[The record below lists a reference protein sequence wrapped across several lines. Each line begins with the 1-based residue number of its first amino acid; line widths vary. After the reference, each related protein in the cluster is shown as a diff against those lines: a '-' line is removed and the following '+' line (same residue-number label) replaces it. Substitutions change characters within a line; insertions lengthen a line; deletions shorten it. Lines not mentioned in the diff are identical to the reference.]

1 LILIGSARDCRRGGG
16 GGGFG
21 LRDESRE
28 WTRAHLGRARGG
40 EVHRAHVARS
50 GNRGVVHP
58 ARAGRPAS
66 GAPDSRARGRV
77 AQSRRFFVVA
87 SQLERAS
94 GKENASPQGRHELG
108 IRTHPLGSRVGMAPA
123 HPDPEPRAETREAST
138 SSQRYASPGMMA
150 ACLAVIPNAALWWG
164 LSRGRNKLETLVT
177 GALRVGGIPALLAI
191 PFLGMSMEKCFYDTL
206 VSMQGCDPTY
216 VPPERRGDA
225 FPSGGHALPSFSLV
239 PVRHVSEYVEYFSPG
254 ATRSPPR

>member
-1 LILIGSARDCRRGGG
+1 M
-16 GGGFG
+16 
-21 LRDESRE
+21 
-28 WTRAHLGRARGG
+28 
-40 EVHRAHVARS
+40 
-50 GNRGVVHP
+50 
-58 ARAGRPAS
+58 
-66 GAPDSRARGRV
+66 
-77 AQSRRFFVVA
+77 A
-87 SQLERAS
+87 SQLPEKRKRQSAT
-94 GKENASPQGRHELG
+94 EHELG

-123 HPDPEPRAETREAST
+123 HPDPEPRASSDAST

>member
-1 LILIGSARDCRRGGG
+1 MDSGCATSRGS
-16 GGGFG
+16 
-21 LRDESRE
+21 
-28 WTRAHLGRARGG
+28 GRARTS
-40 EVHRAHVARS
+40 VARAAAKS
-50 GNRGVVHP
+50 TARTWRGVGIEGSSIPPERGDPPP
-58 ARAGRPAS
+58 ARLTA
-66 GAPDSRARGRV
+66 ARGV
-77 AQSRRFFVVA
+77 EWLKVGGFSSA